1 METSPELLKDFAD
14 RLARVAVTPDGRL
27 ANRMLRMAGLMAQ
40 PPTPAP
46 EQSLTDNIGNRHR
59 RPEADA
65 GPPSPLRVGIWEGK
79 EQGGRTYFARRMD
92 KSGEWSLWA
101 NVGRIDPK
109 GARRRVVLVGESV
122 ARGYL
127 YDPQF
132 TVAKALEMILWS
144 RMGKEAVEVIDLA
157 RTNLG
162 YEVKELAKSAL
173 LLEPD
178 VVIIFAGNN
187 LNAPFVPTDYE
198 VPVLDTIIRKEG
210 IAGLKRTV
218 EDRLAHALRQL
229 VEEVAAAYAARG
241 VPLVWM
247 VPEFNLNDWREP
259 VANAPYLPEG
269 VNEEWLMHREA
280 AHAALR
286 GGDFDAAAR
295 SAEKLV
301 RLDRGVSA
309 EGLYILAEC
318 SQREGALDEA
328 RDYLER
334 ARDSFIWDTSR
345 STSPRLYSVTRRVL
359 REEVA
364 KFGNELVD
372 VPELFKEYLKGGLPD
387 RRLFLDYC
395 HLTAEGIRVAM
406 AAAASRVLR
415 LLRAGDVAWPALVDE
430 RVGPS
435 PEVEA
440 EASFLAAVHN
450 AHWWQSYDLVHY
462 YCLRAV
468 RLSPAIAQVMTH
480 FIDLQTRRAPMLM
493 CRSAE
498 QLARQ
503 ASPLIQHY
511 LLRHNN
517 QQLDVELLEAVVSS
531 MREAGVDAAGTLAQL
546 RREEHSVTRGD
557 VNLLDYYY
565 GSAALQPQEV
575 TWVQPGA
582 AVQARSR
589 RNHYYKAY
597 SPASRFIFIGEAQ
610 APVRLRITCR
620 LPQLEFPEGTITVE
634 VNTTAVGELTISRDW
649 GTWDIDVGLDAM
661 RDGVNEVVIRW
672 PMPAFPGEKPLEA
685 VVHSLTDQVL
695 PEYFCSFGEIHSFV
709 ASDARPTGAAPPS

>member
-27 ANRMLRMAGLMAQ
+27 ATGMLRMAGLLAQ

-46 EQSLTDNIGNRHR
+46 EQSLTDNIGNRQR
-59 RPEADA
+59 RRETSD

-79 EQGGRTYFARRMD
+79 EKNGRTYFTRRMD
-92 KSGEWSLWA
+92 KSGEWNLWA

-132 TVAKALEMILWS
+132 TVAKALEMILRS
-144 RMGKEAVEVIDLA
+144 RMGKESVEVIDLA

-162 YEVKELAKSAL
+162 YEVTELAESAL

-198 VPVLDTIIRKEG
+198 VPVLDTVIRKEG

-218 EDRLAHALRQL
+218 EERLARELRQL
-229 VEEVAAAYAARG
+229 VKGIATAYADRG

-247 VPEFNLNDWREP
+247 VPEFNLSDWREP
-259 VANAPYLPEG
+259 VGNAPYLPEG
-269 VNEEWLMHREA
+269 VNREWLTHREA
-280 AHAALR
+280 ARAALR
-286 GGDFDAAAR
+286 DGDCEAAAR
-295 SAEKLV
+295 SAGEMV
-301 RLDRGVSA
+301 QLDHGVSA

-318 SQREGALDEA
+318 SRRAGALDEA

-334 ARDSFIWDTSR
+334 ARDAFIWDTSR
-345 STSPRLYSVTRRVL
+345 SFSPRVYTLTRRVL
-359 REEVA
+359 REEA
-364 KFGNELVD
+364 TKFGAEVVD
-372 VPELFKEYLKGGLPD
+372 VPELFKEYLEGGLPD

-395 HLTAEGIRVAM
+395 HLSAEGIRVSM
-406 AAAASRVLR
+406 AAAAARVLR
-415 LLRAGDVAWPALVDE
+415 LLKAGEVAWPALVDS
-430 RVGPS
+430 RVGPT

-450 AHWWQSYDLVHY
+450 AHWWQSSDLLHY

-480 FIDLQTRRAPMLM
+480 FIDLQTRRVPMLM

-498 QLARQ
+498 QLAML

-517 QQLDVELLEAVVSS
+517 QQLDVQLLDAVVSS
-531 MREAGVDAAGTLAQL
+531 LREAGVDAGGQLAQL

-565 GSAALQPQEV
+565 ASAAIQPQEAS
-575 TWVQPGA
+575 WVQPGDT
-582 AVQARSR
+582 VYSRGR
-589 RNHYYKAY
+589 RNHYYTAY
-597 SPASRFIFIGEAQ
+597 SPESRFVFIGEAD
-610 APVRLRITCR
+610 APVRFRLTCR
-620 LPQLEFPEGTITVE
+620 LPRLELPEGSISVE
-634 VNTTAVGELTISRDW
+634 VNTTAVGELMISRDW
-649 GTWDIDVGLDAM
+649 GTWEIDVGGDAM
-661 RDGVNEVVIRW
+661 RDGVNEVTIRW
-672 PMPAFPGEKPLEA
+672 PMPAFPGEKPLE
-685 VVHSLTDQVL
+685 VVALSLTDRVL
-695 PEYFCSFGEIHSFV
+695 PEYFCPFGEIHSFV
-709 ASDARPTGAAPPS
+709 ASDARPPDARLP